1 MKHLNAELFLFL
13 IILLLLWFTNKQHDH
28 IVYLED
34 TVKIQDKAIS
44 QQAFVIEC
52 QKIYIDNKT
61 NKHPTLFYLFTKN
74 IISNENQRTL

>member
-1 MKHLNAELFLFL
+1 MKHINAELFLFC
-13 IILLLLWFTNKQHDH
+13 IILFLLWFTNKQHDH

-52 QKIYIDNKT
+52 QKVYIDTANKQAPDT
-61 NKHPTLFYLFTKN
+61 FLPFYKKYD
-74 IISNENQRTL
+74 

>member
-1 MKHLNAELFLFL
+1 MPNPNYINRTDILFFL
-13 IILLLLWFTNKQHDH
+13 IVCILLWFTNKQHNH

-52 QKIYIDNKT
+52 QKIYIDNK
-61 NKHPTLFYLFTKN
+61 NKQIPETFLPFYKKYD
-74 IISNENQRTL
+74 

>member
-1 MKHLNAELFLFL
+1 MKYFNAELFLFC
-13 IILLLLWFTNKQHDH
+13 IILFLLWFTNKQHDH

-52 QKIYIDNKT
+52 QKVYINAANKQVSDT
-61 NKHPTLFYLFTKN
+61 FLPFYKKYD
-74 IISNENQRTL
+74 